1 MFSQQKQVVLDVM
14 KEIGISDET
23 LKRRTIEVWNK
34 VDLLPRVEL
43 LEKLRQT
50 VSVAPVLSSGATSP
64 REVIP
69 ISATEQ
75 LGFDRLLNI
84 IETLCLPTCKRV

>member
-1 MFSQQKQVVLDVM
+1 M
-14 KEIGISDET
+14 KEIGVSDDT
-23 LKRRTIEVWNK
+23 LTRRTIEVWNK

-50 VSVAPVLSSGATSP
+50 VSVAPVLNSSPASP

-69 ISATEQ
+69 VSATEQ

-84 IETLCLPTCKRV
+84 IETLCLSTPKRV